1 MSKSISLLYAR
12 VNKKTLFLILLGV
25 AIALPS
31 MVLGATLSG
40 MASSVDTAISAVG
53 GSIVFIGWV
62 VTGIL
67 WLTSGGS
74 PEKTGT
80 AKKAVVACTIG
91 TILVILAG
99 ASTAIMGVIRNAF
112 GL

>member
-1 MSKSISLLYAR
+1 
-12 VNKKTLFLILLGV
+12 VNKKILFLILLV
-25 AIALPS
+25 AIVALPT
-31 MVLGATLSG
+31 VVCATLSD
-40 MASSVDTAISAVG
+40 MASALDTAISTAG
-53 GSIVFIGWV
+53 LSIVFIGWV

-74 PEKTGT
+74 PEKTGI
-80 AKKAVVACTIG
+80 AKKAIVACTIG

-99 ASTAIMGVIRNAF
+99 ASGAIMGVIRDAF